1 MKTCEE
7 IASDVFVRRREYR
20 AAQKRRR
27 AVILSAGGAAAACLA
42 AVLLIRLPGNVQTE
56 PKNPIDL
63 LPSEPAAPV
72 PEPTPSPNPS
82 AEPTP
87 PAPGSFGP
95 AEAAPKLSVDE
106 TVLPS
111 DMPDVEISA
120 APLAP
125 YHAILTQEEALA
137 DAEFGKYFPTQGPEG
152 FESEPIGRST
162 DSLGGTWVRGMDEL
176 IWKVGHVDEYTAGH
190 IVSVSEPEKY
200 DLSLYPKPRG
210 LYMEWA
216 LFDVVEHPVF
226 RAKELT
232 LEAVRA
238 RAEKSGEA
246 GDSDGVRMNFSVLFG
261 DSTVVQIYG
270 KGVSPEWVYEQLSRM
285 AENP

>member
-7 IASDVFVRRREYR
+7 IASDVFARRNSYR

-27 AVILSAGGAAAACLA
+27 TVALSAGGAAAACLA
-42 AVLLIRLPGNVQTE
+42 AVLLVRLPGDARTE
-56 PKNPIDL
+56 PENPAVL
-63 LPSEPAAPV
+63 MPSEPPAPV
-72 PEPTPSPNPS
+72 PNPSP
-82 AEPTP
+82 EPTP

-111 DMPDVEISA
+111 DMPDAEVSA
-120 APLAP
+120 APIAP
-125 YHAILTQEEALA
+125 YHAILTQEQALA
-137 DAEFGKYFPTQGPEG
+137 DAEFGRYFPAQGPEG

-162 DSLGGTWVRGMDEL
+162 DSLGGTWARGMDML
-176 IWKVGHVDEYTAGH
+176 VWKVGHADEYTAGH

-200 DLSLYPKPRG
+200 DLSLYPTPRG
-210 LYMEWA
+210 AYMEWA

-226 RAKELT
+226 RAEELT
-232 LEAVRA
+232 LGAVQA

-261 DSTVVQIYG
+261 ENTVVQIFG
-270 KGVSPEWVYEQLSRM
+270 KGVSPEWVYEQLSGM